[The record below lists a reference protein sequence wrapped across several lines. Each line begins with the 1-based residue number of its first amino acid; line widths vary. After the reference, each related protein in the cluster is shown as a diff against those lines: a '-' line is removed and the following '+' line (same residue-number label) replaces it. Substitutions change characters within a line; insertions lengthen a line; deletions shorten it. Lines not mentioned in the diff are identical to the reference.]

1 MAKSSKIRK
10 TMRTTSTSMTETKQ
24 KEVPKGAKIVDK
36 TVRTE
41 IEEVENGWLISKNYD
56 ITYEQGKERGYAYYS
71 KKWYSKEDPLEIK
84 LKDESLAD
92 VFEDD
97 ETD

>member
-1 MAKSSKIRK
+1 
-10 TMRTTSTSMTETKQ
+10 MRTTSTSMTETKQ

-56 ITYEQGKERGYAYYS
+56 VTYEKPGKEGGREYAYFT

-84 LKDESLAD
+84 LNNESLSDA
-92 VFEDD
+92 FGEED
-97 ETD
+97 EE

>member
-1 MAKSSKIRK
+1 MGRLKDTKK
-10 TMRTTSTSMTETKQ
+10 TMRTTSTSVTETKR
-24 KEVPKGAKIVDK
+24 KEVPKGAKIIDK

-41 IEEVENGWLISKNYD
+41 IEEVENGWLINKNYD